1 VVDPVA
7 LAAFVAA
14 AALLVLT
21 PGPDMLFIV
30 AVGARG
36 GSRAGLAGAA
46 GVAAGLAVHSAA
58 TAFGL
63 AAVFQAVPAAYDVVR
78 IVGAAYLLYLGV
90 TTLRRKPDPP
100 DRHPTPT
107 GAPGEP
113 GGAHQARSEHG
124 WSPRKAFA
132 RGLVTN
138 LLNPKVV
145 LFNAAFLP
153 QFVDPSRGSTTTQ
166 LLVLGACFVLVD
178 LLIDGPIGLFAGR
191 LGSWL
196 ARHRRAQRRLDIA
209 TGSIF
214 IGLSARLALERR

>member
-1 VVDPVA
+1 MIDPVA
-7 LAAFVAA
+7 LVAFVATV
-14 AALLVLT
+14 ALLVLT

-36 GSRAGLAGAA
+36 GARAGLAGAV
-46 GVAAGLAVHSAA
+46 GVAAGLAVHALA
-58 TAFGL
+58 TAFGM
-63 AAVFQAVPAAYDVVR
+63 AAVFQAVPVAYDVVR
-78 IVGAAYLLYLGV
+78 IMGAAYLLYLGI
-90 TTLRRKPDPP
+90 TTLRRKPDPTGP
-100 DRHPTPT
+100 D
-107 GAPGEP
+107 GADPLP
-113 GGAHQARSEHG
+113 PQPG
-124 WSPRKAFA
+124 WSTGKAFS
-132 RGLVTN
+132 RGLLTN

-145 LFNAAFLP
+145 LFNAAFMP

-191 LGSWL
+191 LGTWL
-196 ARHRRAQRRLDIA
+196 ARHHRARRRLDVT

>member
-1 VVDPVA
+1 VDPIV
-7 LAAFVAA
+7 LVAFVTAV
-14 AALLVLT
+14 ALLVLT

-36 GSRAGLAGAA
+36 GARAGVAGAV
-46 GVAAGLAVHSAA
+46 GVAAGLAVHALA

-63 AAVFQAVPAAYDVVR
+63 AAVFQAVPVAYEVVR
-78 IVGAAYLLYLGV
+78 IAGAAYLLYLGV
-90 TTLRRKPDPP
+90 VALRRTPEPD
-100 DRHPTPT
+100 
-107 GAPGEP
+107 APEDEGP
-113 GGAHQARSEHG
+113 G
-124 WSPRKAFA
+124 WSTGRAFS
-132 RGLVTN
+132 RGLLTN

-191 LGSWL
+191 LGTWL
-196 ARHRRAQRRLDIA
+196 AHHRRARRRLDVV
-209 TGSIF
+209 TGSVF
-214 IGLSARLALERR
+214 IGLSARLAFERR